1 MNKAGV
7 DACIATNCDHSKIV
21 KNILSKVVNG
31 PITSIPITVPD
42 PYELWLNQLLRKELN
57 YEL

>member
-42 PYELWLNQLLRKELN
+42 PYELWLN
-57 YEL
+57 